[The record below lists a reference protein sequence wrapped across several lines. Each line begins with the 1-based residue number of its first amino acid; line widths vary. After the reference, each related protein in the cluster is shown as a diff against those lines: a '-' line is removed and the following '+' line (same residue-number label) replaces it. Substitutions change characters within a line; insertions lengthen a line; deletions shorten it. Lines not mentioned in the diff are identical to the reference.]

1 MIFTRRVAFKF
12 VAVGILL
19 SASPLWAQSRIIS
32 VPPDSPLWDLEG
44 DAKVVDYEGK
54 KSLRMDGAAAV
65 LKDFEM
71 RDGVIDV
78 DVNTP
83 AKRGFV
89 GFDFRIDK
97 DQANYE
103 EVYFRQHQSGQADAL
118 QYTPVLGTGRN
129 WQLFNG
135 PGFTAAADILKNEWF
150 HMRLVVTG
158 AQAKLYMKDMD
169 KPVLVMDDLKSGV
182 QKGQIALYDLTGET
196 YFSNFEVRTMP
207 DAPWERHLP
216 PMPANTLAKWSI
228 SPAFDALKRN
238 LEAPLTPAE
247 NASMQWQDVEAEP
260 PGFVVL
266 QRYRTAPHVG
276 VTFQNDF
283 SKRLEPQPG
292 MKMLY
297 ARTNIDSDR
306 EQVKK
311 LEIGYSDDVSVFL
324 NGKILYRGRSAQAFR
339 DPRFLGIVNP
349 ENDAVYLPL
358 KKGKN
363 ELMLAVSE
371 LGGGWGFICRL
382 ADTPKEGGEPGR
394 WRNHLSKLSILPL
407 VRTYQTRLL
416 S

>member
-1 MIFTRRVAFKF
+1 MIFRRRSAFNF
-12 VAVGILL
+12 IAAILL
-19 SASPLWAQSRIIS
+19 FTAPIWAHSQTLA
-32 VPPDSPLWDLEG
+32 VPPDSPRWELEG
-44 DAKVVDYEGK
+44 DAKVVDYQGK

-65 LKDFEM
+65 LKDFVM

-89 GFDFRIDK
+89 GFDFHIDK

-103 EVYFRQHQSGQADAL
+103 EVYFRQHQSGYPDAL

-135 PGFTAAADILKNEWF
+135 PGFTAATEIPKNEWF
-150 HMRLVVTG
+150 HMRLEVTG
-158 AQAKLYMKDMD
+158 AQAKLYMKDME

-182 QKGQIALYDLTGET
+182 QSGQIALYDLTGET
-196 YFSNFEVRTMP
+196 YFSNFEVRATT

-216 PMPANTLAKWSI
+216 SMPANTLTKWSI

-238 LEAPLTPAE
+238 LEAPLSAAE
-247 NASMQWQDVEAEP
+247 AASMQWQDVEAEP

-266 QRYRTAPHVG
+266 QRYREAPHPRVS
-276 VTFQNDF
+276 FQNDF

-297 ARTNIDSDR
+297 AKTSIDSDR
-306 EQVKK
+306 DQLKK
-311 LEIGYSDDVSVFL
+311 LELGYSDEVSVFL

-363 ELMLAVSE
+363 ELVLAVSE

-382 ADTPKEGGEPGR
+382 TDPG
-394 WRNHLSKLSILPL
+394 K
-407 VRTYQTRLL
+407 
-416 S
+416 